1 MSMAGPGPTDQWL
14 NVLIDVLAERLAE
27 KMAARM
33 VASTPR
39 YATAR
44 ENPMGSSRAFLDA
57 ARRGDFPTFRRGRC
71 VAALWA
77 DVEGYVESRKCPVKS
92 DPCEQERAMLLRK
105 GVVLQGRRK

>member
-1 MSMAGPGPTDQWL
+1 MSTAGPSSADHL
-14 NVLIDVLAERLAE
+14 LDALIDVLAERVAD

-33 VASTPR
+33 GASSPR

-44 ENPMGSSRAFLDA
+44 SNPIGSPRGFLDA

-77 DVEGYVESRKCPVKS
+77 EVESYVERRKLPGS
-92 DPCEQERAMLLRK
+92 PEQDEDRAALLRK
-105 GVVLQGRRK
+105 GLVLGNRR

>member
-1 MSMAGPGPTDQWL
+1 MSTTGPISADHL
-14 NVLIDVLAERLAE
+14 LDSLIDALAERVAD

-33 VASTPR
+33 GATNPR

-44 ENPMGSSRAFLDA
+44 NNPIGSPRAFLDA

-77 DVEGYVESRKCPVKS
+77 DVERFVENSRLSPK
-92 DPCEQERAMLLRK
+92 DTRDEERTMLLRR
-105 GVVLQGRRK
+105 GLVLKRR